1 MIEKLHKDGFNSQQ
15 IANELGLEKKYVD
28 LYLIEYLYKTKPNSK
43 RKDIN
48 LIKSVINDRHY
59 GITLSDSC
67 KKYGLNNTSISR
79 LFKDAG
85 IYFPNPKYFDTSQIN
100 TNFINNLIRDFNNG
114 TPVYKLVET
123 YGYNKSVLAKLIN
136 ENGGNTTAPS
146 FNIHI
151 FDNIDTEEKAYW
163 LGFLMADGNV
173 SQKGHIISL
182 ELKIID
188 AEHLFKFKTFLNST
202 NNIKL
207 DFGKLKRCRFNFA
220 NKYTFEALSK
230 WGCVPNKSL
239 ILQFPYLIPKTLY
252 IPFIRG
258 YFDGD
263 GSLTYSYTNKGKTKI
278 TVSTNFIGT
287 KSFLQSLQDILL
299 EYNIKFNEWHNKH
312 HNEVIMNIDNNKS
325 NSVKLLNL
333 LYSNATI
340 YLERKYQRYL
350 FFKQDSNFAVYKS
363 DFIDNDRAISAKAK
377 FWINNYF
384 KIDFDK
390 EYANAEITKEIKESL
405 VS

>member
-48 LIKSVINDRHY
+48 LIKSVINDRHC

-100 TNFINNLIRDFNNG
+100 TNFINNLIRDFNNR

-151 FDNIDTEEKAYW
+151 FDNIDTEEKAY
-163 LGFLMADGNV
+163 
-173 SQKGHIISL
+173 
-182 ELKIID
+182 
-188 AEHLFKFKTFLNST
+188 
-202 NNIKL
+202 
-207 DFGKLKRCRFNFA
+207 
-220 NKYTFEALSK
+220 
-230 WGCVPNKSL
+230 
-239 ILQFPYLIPKTLY
+239 
-252 IPFIRG
+252 
-258 YFDGD
+258 
-263 GSLTYSYTNKGKTKI
+263 
-278 TVSTNFIGT
+278 
-287 KSFLQSLQDILL
+287 
-299 EYNIKFNEWHNKH
+299 
-312 HNEVIMNIDNNKS
+312 
-325 NSVKLLNL
+325 
-333 LYSNATI
+333 
-340 YLERKYQRYL
+340 
-350 FFKQDSNFAVYKS
+350 
-363 DFIDNDRAISAKAK
+363 
-377 FWINNYF
+377 
-384 KIDFDK
+384 
-390 EYANAEITKEIKESL
+390 
-405 VS
+405 